1 MGPIRPV
8 LKVSPSTRDFMSLD
22 INPVVPQG
30 RQQIQSY
37 GEKRFRISAEM
48 FEGSVIVFPEETQGW
63 SVTNLSELGM
73 GALAPVTKHASDIDI
88 LLIGCGATF
97 SAVPKGLRAD
107 IKAAGMVLEWM
118 DTGAACRTFNVLV
131 AEERRVCAALIAVD

>member
-1 MGPIRPV
+1 MVLIRPA
-8 LKVSPSTRDFMSLD
+8 LKAFPSTRDFMSLD

-37 GEKRFRISAEM
+37 GDKRFRISAEV
-48 FEGSVIVFPEETQGW
+48 FEGSVVVFPEETQGW
-63 SVTNLSELGM
+63 SVSD
-73 GALAPVTKHASDIDI
+73 LAEIGIDTLAQVTTQADEIDI
-88 LLIGCGATF
+88 LLIGCGPTF
-97 SAVPKGLRAD
+97 CAVPKGLRAE

>member
-1 MGPIRPV
+1 MVLIRPA
-8 LKVSPSTRDFMSLD
+8 LKAFPSTRDFMSLD

-37 GEKRFRISAEM
+37 GDKRFRISAEV
-48 FEGSVIVFPEETQGW
+48 FKGSVIVFPEETQTW
-63 SVTNLSELGM
+63 SVTDLSELGID
-73 GALAPVTKHASDIDI
+73 ALAPVK
-88 LLIGCGATF
+88 
-97 SAVPKGLRAD
+97 AV
-107 IKAAGMVLEWM
+107 GMVLEWM

>member
-1 MGPIRPV
+1 
-8 LKVSPSTRDFMSLD
+8 MSLD

-37 GEKRFRISAEM
+37 GDKRFRISAELYQ
-48 FEGSVIVFPEETQGW
+48 GSVVVFPEETQLW
-63 SVTNLSELGM
+63 PVKDLSALSM
-73 GALAPVTKHASDIDI
+73 DTLAPVSKHAGDIDI
-88 LLIGCGATF
+88 LLIGCGPTF
-97 SAVPKGLRAD
+97 QAVPKGLRAEL
-107 IKAAGMVLEWM
+107 KAAGMVLEWM

>member
-1 MGPIRPV
+1 
-8 LKVSPSTRDFMSLD
+8 MSLD

-37 GEKRFRISAEM
+37 GDKRFRISAEV
-48 FEGSVIVFPEETQGW
+48 FEGSVVVFPEETQVW
-63 SVTNLSELGM
+63 AVTDLSVLNID
-73 GALAPVTKHASDIDI
+73 ALAQVTRQADDIDI
-88 LLIGCGATF
+88 LLIGCGPTF
-97 SAVPKGLRAD
+97 CAVPKGLRAD

-118 DTGAACRTFNVLV
+118 DTGAACRTFNVLI

>member
-1 MGPIRPV
+1 MVLIRPA
-8 LKVSPSTRDFMSLD
+8 LKAFPSTRDFMSLD

-37 GEKRFRISAEM
+37 GDKRFRISAEV
-48 FEGSVIVFPEETQGW
+48 FKGSVIVFPEETQTW
-63 SVTNLSELGM
+63 SVTDLSELGID
-73 GALAPVTKHASDIDI
+73 ALAPVTRQADDIDI
-88 LLIGCGATF
+88 LLIGCGPRF
-97 SAVPKGLRAD
+97 CAVPRDLRAD
-107 IKAAGMVLEWM
+107 IKAVGMVLEWM